1 MWFALHW
8 APSGLLADTQ
18 SDGARVPCDR
28 GQPLCTRK
36 NVCAEDKMTRLQHCA
51 LVALSIIAF
60 GTTLFSISH
69 AVVDSPSCT
78 GIELHIPPR
87 PEDPLVFDTTGR
99 EYYTDDEFGLAGECA
114 SELAAKL
121 PRARVYYN
129 STSRQLQENIFTGFG
144 AFVALAIQ
152 DVVASA
158 VVQVQL
164 SRLPEGCHLPKQS
177 CFDAYLHCMAWVPG
191 GMCRYVSCRTTADP
205 DNSEELWQHALQLS
219 SAGRFCF
226 ANGLFMF
233 QVFRR
238 GHELENNH
246 VTPLFNWQRP

>member
-1 MWFALHW
+1 
-8 APSGLLADTQ
+8 
-18 SDGARVPCDR
+18 
-28 GQPLCTRK
+28 
-36 NVCAEDKMTRLQHCA
+36 MTRLQHCA

-129 STSRQLQENIFTGFG
+129 STSRQLQENIFSGFG
-144 AFVALAIQ
+144 AFVANLGIQ
-152 DVVASA
+152 DVIASA
-158 VVQVQL
+158 AVQA
-164 SRLPEGCHLPKQS
+164 RLPEGCHLPKQS
-177 CFDAYLHCMAWVPG
+177 CSDAYLHCRAWVQG
-191 GMCRYVSCRTTADP
+191 TFCRYVSCRKTADP
-205 DNSEELWQHALQLS
+205 DSEELWRHTLAIEEDKQLP
-219 SAGRFCF
+219 ARFCTL
-226 ANGLFMF
+226 NRLNLHRDLFR
-233 QVFRR
+233 VFRNSN
-238 GHELENNH
+238 HH
-246 VTPLFNWQRP
+246 VTPLFNWKRP